1 MPTIFELSALAA
13 ALGSGLVAGVC
24 FAFAAFVLRALDR
37 LGPAPA
43 IRAMQAINA
52 TILRSGAMG
61 VWFGTAAI
69 GLLAAALAEEPGLT
83 AASAVLYGIGAVVI
97 TRGGQCPAQRGAGS
111 SRPRGPRGRGGLAGL
126 PRFVGA
132 MERTSDRSLRP
143 RVGRLRVGALA
154 ALGVVGGAERSL
166 DRSRGRS
173 RGQLRGRLKRR
184 EREAPRC
191 RRPEG
196 PRSHRWLQ
204 G

>member
-97 TRGGQCPAQRGAGS
+97 TGGANVPLNGELARVDPGAPGAAEAWRAYLDS
-111 SRPRGPRGRGGLAGL
+111 WGRWNAL
-126 PRFVGA
+126 
-132 MERTSDRSLRP
+132 RTALF
-143 RVGRLRVGALA
+143 ALA
-154 ALGVVGGAERSL
+154 SVGFASALL
-166 DRSRGRS
+166 P
-173 RGQLRGRLKRR
+173 L
-184 EREAPRC
+184 
-191 RRPEG
+191 
-196 PRSHRWLQ
+196 
-204 G
+204 